1 MKIPFGTYALASG
14 LIGGFMSAFVSFII
28 TFTMNTLG
36 YTDNPLVSEYLFWYA
51 FAGFFSGMVTVYI
64 VLRDISGRGVLRR
77 KPRY

>member
-14 LIGGFMSAFVSFII
+14 LIGGFMSALVSFII

-36 YTDNPLVSEYLFWYA
+36 YTDNPLVAEYLFWYA
-51 FAGFFSGMVTVYI
+51 FVGFLTGVVTVYI

>member
-14 LIGGFMSAFVSFII
+14 LIGGFMSALVSFII

-36 YTDNPLVSEYLFWYA
+36 YTDNPLVAEYLFWYA
-51 FAGFFSGMVTVYI
+51 FAGFLSGMVTVYI